1 MNDGGYREGG
11 AHMRNPL
18 RKARLRL
25 RHRPQESET
34 TYRFP
39 TTLEILTA
47 ANERLAAEQR
57 HRHSLS
63 A

>member
-1 MNDGGYREGG
+1 MTDGGYREGG
-11 AHMRNPL
+11 AQMRNPL
-18 RKARLRL
+18 RKALLHL
-25 RHRPQESET
+25 RHRPQDGRT

-39 TTLEILTA
+39 TTLEMLTA

-57 HRHSLS
+57 HRHRLT